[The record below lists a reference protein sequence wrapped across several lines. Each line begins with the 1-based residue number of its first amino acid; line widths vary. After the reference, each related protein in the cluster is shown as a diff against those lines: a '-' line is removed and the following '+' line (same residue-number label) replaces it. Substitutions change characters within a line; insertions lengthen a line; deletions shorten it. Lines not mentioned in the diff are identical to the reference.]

1 MTDEFFL
8 PLFDISFL
16 TFIPSAFRPFEH
28 QACFGLAA
36 LHKHVL
42 ERWRWPSLVEGQQ
55 GVQYHSSF
63 PAAKTSAWKMIFLK
77 TNQVSSPFTWKRQ
90 VLEEHTITATQL
102 VSDASGLGCGAR
114 VVGPVTASPVTRQGD
129 VVGWVPP
136 VRYDGEGVQCY
147 ESLQGSPLFFLLLGN
162 ICSHLGARLTTT
174 HCVGSKSSE

>member
-1 MTDEFFL
+1 MQYKKWQMNFSFYCLTSF
-8 PLFDISFL
+8 FL

-42 ERWRWPSLVEGQQ
+42 DRWHWPSLVEGQQ
-55 GVQYHSSF
+55 GVQSHSSF

-102 VSDASGLGCGAR
+102 VSDAPGLGRGAR
-114 VVGPVTASPVTRQGD
+114 VVGPAMGD
-129 VVGWVPP
+129 VVGWVPQ
-136 VRYDGEGVQCY
+136 VRYDGEGVQLY
-147 ESLQGSPLFFLLLGN
+147 ESL
-162 ICSHLGARLTTT
+162 
-174 HCVGSKSSE
+174 